1 MPVNLIQSEQL
12 ANELKVSFDTANK
25 ITIISAYLTQ
35 PAVEFLFDSAPLG
48 VDINVVCRA
57 RPQDFIAGSCDLQ
70 ALRILHYSG
79 VKCYISRDLHAKL
92 YIIDESIGFIGS
104 ANFTSNGLKLSGY
117 GNLELATR
125 VDLNDK
131 DISLITQIRND
142 AVPVTSALL
151 KQLEAYLSQADKADE
166 QLAHEW
172 WDDLFELSLY
182 DFKDGLYIMDLPWS
196 TPDESSYLADSES
209 FLHDQDIFSLGMP
222 KQRTRLAFL
231 NSKVFHFIQQKLLQ
245 EESKEAY
252 FGMVTSWVHDALKDD
267 VLPYR
272 REIKDYIANLFDY
285 FQLYASDKFEIDR
298 PNYSQRI
305 TLISHE

>member
-1 MPVNLIQSEQL
+1 MPVNLMLGEQL

-70 ALRILHYSG
+70 ALKVLHYSG

-92 YIIDESIGFIGS
+92 YIVDESIGFIGS

-125 VDLNDK
+125 VDLTNK
-131 DISLITQIRND
+131 DISLVTQIRND
-142 AVPVTSALL
+142 AVPVTSELL
-151 KQLEAYLSQADKADE
+151 RQLETYLSQTDKADE

-172 WDDLFELSLY
+172 WDELLELSSY
-182 DFKDGLYIMDLPWS
+182 DFQDGLYIMDLPWS

-209 FLHDQDIFSLGMP
+209 FLHDQDVFSLGMP

>member
-1 MPVNLIQSEQL
+1 MLAEQL
-12 ANELKVSFDTANK
+12 ANELKVSFDTASK

-70 ALRILHYSG
+70 ALKILHYSG

-92 YIIDESIGFIGS
+92 YIVDESIGFIGS

-117 GNLELATR
+117 GNLELVTR
-125 VDLNDK
+125 VDLTDK
-131 DISLITQIRND
+131 DISLVTQIRND

-151 KQLEAYLSQADKADE
+151 KQLEAYLSQTSNAVE

-172 WDDLFELSLY
+172 WDDLIELSSY

-209 FLHDQDIFSLGMP
+209 FLHDQDVFSLGMP

-231 NSKVFHFIQQKLLQ
+231 NSKVFRFIQQKLLQ
-245 EESKEAY
+245 EEYKEAY

-267 VLPYR
+267 ILPYR